1 MPTKINSLKVS
12 GNIIWWWWW
21 GGGGGGGGGGG
32 IAFAEWMTDESR
44 LA

>member
-21 GGGGGGGGGGG
+21 GGGGGGG